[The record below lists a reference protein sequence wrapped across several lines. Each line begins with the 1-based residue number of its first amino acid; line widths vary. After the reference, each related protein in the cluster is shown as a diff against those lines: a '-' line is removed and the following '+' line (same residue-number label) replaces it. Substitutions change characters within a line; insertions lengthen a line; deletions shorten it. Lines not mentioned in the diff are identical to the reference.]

1 MLPFQQSYDLGFGTP
16 QGFQIPD
23 DLGFETPCGFP
34 IQDDPGFGTPCGF
47 QIQNDLIGDYD
58 FLENN
63 MIDFSVENNSMVDF
77 SAGKNV
83 KEVSKTTDLTS
94 KKDVH
99 REVERKRRKELSD
112 LYASLRSHLPHHKI
126 KVS

>member
-16 QGFQIPD
+16 QGFHIQD
-23 DLGFETPCGFP
+23 DPGFGTPHGFP
-34 IQDDPGFGTPCGF
+34 IQDDPGFGTPWGF
-47 QIQNDLIGDYD
+47 QIQDGLIGDYD
-58 FLENN
+58 FLENK
-63 MIDFSVENNSMVDF
+63 MIDFSVENNLIDF
-77 SAGKNV
+77 SAGENV

-94 KKDVH
+94 KKDMH

-112 LYASLRSHLPHHKI
+112 LYASLRSHLPHRKI